1 MSWGCLE
8 HMVLAVRVQKA
19 PPPILLAQPSPHTA
33 GSEEDKWAS
42 GQGPG
47 DPVWSSTH
55 SLGQEMVE
63 FVAAEPCGGEG
74 DRAKDAGEVRGF
86 LLYAYLARPTI
97 FAQREG
103 FICVVTLN
111 VPSHWLNHPFPP
123 KLPTEQSIHIFF
135 AQRHLLINRIP

>member
-74 DRAKDAGEVRGF
+74 DRAKGAGEVRGF
-86 LLYAYLARPTI
+86 HMIASLSHRHHALPCTIELLLKKK
-97 FAQREG
+97 
-103 FICVVTLN
+103 
-111 VPSHWLNHPFPP
+111 NHFVNE
-123 KLPTEQSIHIFF
+123 LT
-135 AQRHLLINRIP
+135 